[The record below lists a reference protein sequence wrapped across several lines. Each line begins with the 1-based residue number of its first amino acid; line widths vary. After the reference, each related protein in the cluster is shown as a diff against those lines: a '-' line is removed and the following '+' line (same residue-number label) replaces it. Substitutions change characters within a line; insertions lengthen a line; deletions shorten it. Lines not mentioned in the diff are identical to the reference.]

1 MRRRGQRGFTLV
13 ELTVALAAGLIV
25 ALGIV
30 GLSRDATRTFHEEMR
45 SSAAEESLR
54 TAVDR
59 IRADLGRAGFM
70 STSDIVTDTA
80 IARPPSGGALIP
92 KTWGL
97 AKLASIQIIPGK
109 ALTQTPLSVTN
120 GLNPDAIWIG
130 GDMTTSDLYSATLQP
145 IGGAAIAAG
154 NGCTPLYLT
163 GTSPAMLR
171 LIGKSTNAAK
181 DLNNA
186 FQPGPSGQF
195 MVRVLDHAGHTQ
207 YLATCAGTPTSLP
220 SVTQPVLFVAAN
232 PPFLQSQTSQGQAQI
247 SGFDVFWVNP
257 VQIVQYQLVAAA
269 NEAVQYTTSP
279 LGSMPLTPAATE
291 DPTKYDLVRSYID
304 AVTGLEVPGTQEI
317 IAEYA
322 VDLAFSLTVDTGT
335 ALLPSPVS
343 FPFDNAN
350 NALWAK
356 DVSTLA
362 SPIVNDPKRIRAV
375 RVRLVTRA
383 GQADRTLSVPVPGT
397 AGTFLYRYCVVAGGC
412 DPVNATGIFQYAR
425 ARTVTAEVSLPN
437 QAGAY
442 Q

>member
-30 GLSRDATRTFHEEMR
+30 ALSRDATRTFHEEMR

-59 IRADLGRAGFM
+59 LRADLGRAGFM
-70 STSDIVTDTA
+70 STSDIATDAA
-80 IARPPSGGALIP
+80 IVGGAAAIP

-97 AKLASIQIIPGK
+97 AKLASIQLIPGK
-109 ALTQTPLSVTN
+109 ALTQAPLSLPN

-130 GDMTTSDLYSATLQP
+130 GDMTTSDLYSATVQP
-145 IGGAAIAAG
+145 IGGAAVAAG
-154 NGCTPLYLT
+154 NGCTPIYLT

-171 LIGKSTNAAK
+171 LIGKSPASTAPL

-186 FQPGPSGQF
+186 FQPAPSGQF
-195 MVRVLDHAGHTQ
+195 IVRVLDRAGHAQ
-207 YLATCAGTPTSLP
+207 YLATCTGTPTALP
-220 SVTQPVLFVAAN
+220 SATQPVLFVAAN
-232 PPFLQSQTSQGQAQI
+232 TPLLTNQTSQGQIQI
-247 SGFDVFWVNP
+247 SGFDIFWVNP
-257 VQIVQYQLVAAA
+257 VQIVQYRLVAAA
-269 NEAVQYTTSP
+269 NEAVQYTSSP
-279 LGSMPLTPAATE
+279 LGGLPLSPAGTE

-304 AVTGLEVPGTQEI
+304 AVTGLEIPGTQEI

-322 VDLAFSLTVDTGT
+322 VDLAFSLTVDTGNV
-335 ALLPSPVS
+335 LLPNPVS
-343 FPFDNAN
+343 FPFDNVN

-356 DVSTLA
+356 DVTTLA
-362 SPIVNDPKRIRAV
+362 APIVNDPKRIRAV
-375 RVRLVTRA
+375 RLRLVTRA
-383 GQADRTLSVPVPGT
+383 AQADRTLNVPVPGT
-397 AGTFLYRYCVVAGGC
+397 AGTFLYRYCVLAAGC
-412 DPVNATGIFQYAR
+412 SPTNAAGILQFAR

-442 Q
+442 